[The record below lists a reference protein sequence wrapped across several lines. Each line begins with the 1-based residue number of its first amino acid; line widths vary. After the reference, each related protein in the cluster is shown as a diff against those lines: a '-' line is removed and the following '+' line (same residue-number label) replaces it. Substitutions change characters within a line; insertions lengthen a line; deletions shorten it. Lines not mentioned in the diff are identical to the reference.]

1 MDHFLII
8 LSILAVHLGAVASP
22 GPNFLI
28 VSHNALA
35 GSREAGL
42 ATARGITTV
51 AVLYIGGGM
60 LGFAAIVARSP
71 LVFTVVKLLG
81 AAYLIGMG
89 LRTLF
94 TGQHPAPA
102 ADHAPFHET
111 ITARQAYRSGVLT
124 ALSNPK
130 AAIYFL
136 ALFTTFV
143 PASMPPGEKVLTAG
157 LLLAISFV
165 WYSFVGWTFSVDRVR
180 QAYWRFARWWNYGF
194 GALWIV
200 LGIMLLM
207 RPH

>member
-1 MDHFLII
+1 MQLQPPSPARLLARIMARNCALLSPPALWHANSMDHFLII

-94 TGQHPAPA
+94 T
-102 ADHAPFHET
+102 
-111 ITARQAYRSGVLT
+111 V
-124 ALSNPK
+124 
-130 AAIYFL
+130 
-136 ALFTTFV
+136 
-143 PASMPPGEKVLTAG
+143 
-157 LLLAISFV
+157 
-165 WYSFVGWTFSVDRVR
+165 FS
-180 QAYWRFARWWNYGF
+180 
-194 GALWIV
+194 
-200 LGIMLLM
+200 
-207 RPH
+207 